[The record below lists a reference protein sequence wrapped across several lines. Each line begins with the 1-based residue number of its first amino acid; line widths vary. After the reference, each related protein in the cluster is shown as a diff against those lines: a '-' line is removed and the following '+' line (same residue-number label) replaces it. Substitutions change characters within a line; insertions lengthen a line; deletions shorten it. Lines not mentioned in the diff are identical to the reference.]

1 MGSDDL
7 HKKRKM
13 RSARDM
19 QRRRANRK
27 SHDVVLIVCEGGK
40 TEPRY
45 FTEMRRFLGLSN
57 ANIKICGQECG
68 SSPLNVVD
76 FALKTY
82 REEKEFSYDRVYC
95 VFDRDK
101 HAQYDEALDK
111 IKRAR
116 LKNGGKIFAITSN
129 PCFEYWLLLHYE
141 YTTRF
146 FVVTPKKSVCGQVI
160 SALTKHFENYEKGQN
175 NIFVQTHSLVE
186 KAIKNAKQVKQ
197 YNQTSGTD
205 SPATNIHELVEY
217 LQALSHAKR
226 QPGRR

>member
-13 RSARDM
+13 RKAGELH
-19 QRRRANRK
+19 RRRAKRAPY
-27 SHDVVLIVCEGGK
+27 DVVLIVCEGGK
-40 TEPRY
+40 TEPIY
-45 FTEMRRFLGLSN
+45 FTEMRMSLGLRN

-82 REEKEFSYDRVYC
+82 RKEKSFSYDRVYC
-95 VFDRDK
+95 VFDRDQHSQY
-101 HAQYDEALDK
+101 HAALDK

-116 LKNGGKIFAITSN
+116 LKKGGQIFAITSN

-141 YTTRF
+141 YTTRC
-146 FVVTPKKSVCGQVI
+146 FVATQKKSLCEQVI
-160 SALTKHFENYEKGQN
+160 SELTKHFINYEKGQN
-175 NIFVQTHSLVE
+175 NIFAQTRFRVE
-186 KAIKNAKQVKQ
+186 SAIKNAKLLKQ
-197 YNQTSGTD
+197 YHHTSGTN

-217 LQALSHAKR
+217 LHELSDTQR
-226 QPGRR
+226 QPERR